1 MVQKFAYERHR
12 KPYLHFGRKS
22 YCERAPRAPADP
34 VTKRSRWRC
43 STAARPAHGA
53 CCGPETGAAG
63 LMAAMKAATCGNTFA
78 HTHRDSGI
86 RCSSSQKS
94 AGPAGQQLLR
104 DVQNRVSDVSAT
116 FVDYCKASLPF
127 DLPHVSPGRIAVAKR
142 FADTIFMYP
151 KPTESYCAEPVL
163 GLCSK

>member
-1 MVQKFAYERHR
+1 MPPRTFFYVCARRYQPSNLKEIVFAVQKFAYERHR

-63 LMAAMKAATCGNTFA
+63 LMAAMKAATCGSTFA

-94 AGPAGQQLLR
+94 AGPAGRQLLR
-104 DVQNRVSDVSAT
+104 EARA
-116 FVDYCKASLPF
+116 A
-127 DLPHVSPGRIAVAKR
+127 PGRAPAVLLSSLRA
-142 FADTIFMYP
+142 
-151 KPTESYCAEPVL
+151 SNCASFVSQSQ
-163 GLCSK
+163 CSSKLTGC

>member
-1 MVQKFAYERHR
+1 MHYVALDLAGQIGNRPLAGRQIETPPRTFFYVCARRYQPSNLKEIVFAVQKFAYERHR

-43 STAARPAHGA
+43 STAARPAHRA
-53 CCGPETGAAG
+53 CRSPETGAAG
-63 LMAAMKAATCGNTFA
+63 LMVAMKAATCGSTFA

-94 AGPAGQQLLR
+94 AGPAGRTGLR
-104 DVQNRVSDVSAT
+104 EARA
-116 FVDYCKASLPF
+116 A
-127 DLPHVSPGRIAVAKR
+127 PGRAL
-142 FADTIFMYP
+142 
-151 KPTESYCAEPVL
+151 AELL
-163 GLCSK
+163 GSL